1 MAGTPDIRLAVRKCT
16 EASNCLKSAKAMKSS
31 RALVLRAT
39 ELYREVIEI
48 WGTRLPDPF
57 LGMAYIAWAS
67 GNKET
72 AMTFLRTCRRVAP
85 ADPRAAEM
93 LRQIKAGAA
102 LPNPVAPP
110 PKRGT
115 GPLTL
120 PPEPETGP
128 PPTRLTNDMGVAGSG
143 KKEQGLEVGL
153 LQRAL
158 KRLGYAVQ
166 EINTYDKT
174 TYTVIRTLQSSRKL
188 PVTGIADQAVRDIL
202 NPVLHTMEAEAHT
215 FMQLMATAILYRETR
230 EQPLGELHKQLTH
243 DLLQELLATVQ
254 VPPTEDELQTAAPGG
269 LSEPESRDMIVSR
282 LGNMGQQGIVSKG
295 LEVQRAQEILFAQ
308 GYEVRVNGTFDLQTF
323 TALNRFQMDHGLP
336 VSGRV
341 ESETRELINTLLTE
355 RYNEEVARETLEQ
368 ELLNFQQEL
377 NLPRTHATE
386 KRMQGLLTSLIELL
400 KSDANGPLSEA
411 GRELLKI
418 KQDGLG
424 PPNRPGV
431 KVSDGPDVR
440 RLQQALQQAG
450 HKIEVNSRFDQ
461 ATYAAVRAFQISVKL
476 PMTGI
481 VDLKTQEAVNVI
493 IAQQMENEAQ
503 G

>member
-16 EASNCLKSAKAMKSS
+16 EASNCLKSARAMKSS
-31 RALVLRAT
+31 RALVIRAT
-39 ELYREVIEI
+39 ELYREVIET

-57 LGMAYIAWAS
+57 LGLAYIAWAS
-67 GNKET
+67 GNKEA
-72 AMTFLRTCRRVAP
+72 AMTFLRTCRQVAP

-93 LRQIKAGAA
+93 LRQIKAGAT

-115 GPLTL
+115 GTLTL
-120 PPEPETGP
+120 PPEETGP
-128 PPTRLTNDMGVAGSG
+128 PPTRLSNDMGVAGSG

-174 TYTVIRTLQSSRKL
+174 TYTAIRTLQSSRKL
-188 PVTGIADQAVRDIL
+188 PVTGIADQAIRDIL
-202 NPVLHTMEAEAHT
+202 NPVLHTLEAEANT
-215 FMQLMATAILYRETR
+215 FQQLMATAILYRETR

-243 DLLQELLATVQ
+243 DLLLELLATVQ
-254 VPPTEDELQTAAPGG
+254 IPPTEAELQAAAPGG

-341 ESETRELINTLLTE
+341 EGETRDLINTLLTE

-368 ELLNFQQEL
+368 ELLSFQQEL
-377 NLPRTHATE
+377 SLPRTHAIE
-386 KRMQGLLTSLIELL
+386 KRVQGMLTALIELL
-400 KSDANGPLSEA
+400 KSDANGPLNDA

-461 ATYAAVRAFQISVKL
+461 ATYAAVRAFQISAKL

-481 VDLKTQEAVNVI
+481 VDARTQEALNQI
-493 IAQQMENEAQ
+493 IVQQAE